1 VGSNEIEGH
10 SDPGV
15 HVQYEWE
22 EFPIRFH
29 KHIINIKKFF
39 IDKTSVTNKQ
49 FEKFLNAT
57 KYSPI
62 DAHNFLRD
70 WENGQYREGWADKP
84 VTWVS

>member
-39 IDKTSVTNKQ
+39 IDKTPVTNKQ

-70 WENGQYREGWADKP
+70 
-84 VTWVS
+84 